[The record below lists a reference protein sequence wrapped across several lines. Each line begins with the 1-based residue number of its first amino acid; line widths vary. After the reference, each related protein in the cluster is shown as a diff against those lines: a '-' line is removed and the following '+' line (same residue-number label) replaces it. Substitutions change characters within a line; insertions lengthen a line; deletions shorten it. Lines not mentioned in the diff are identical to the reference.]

1 MSVERP
7 RVAMMIVDTLP
18 PERAAVAGDYP
29 ELYRQMF
36 AVHDLDLVM
45 FDAHLG
51 VLPDSLDG
59 FDAVFIGGS
68 KFSSI
73 DDDQWILD
81 LIELIVDAHER
92 DLALLGVCFGHQII
106 ARALG
111 GEVVQWDEWNVGA
124 IDYEFDDGTE
134 YTLLAVHRDQVIV
147 PPEGAEVTV
156 TADGCDIAGYVV
168 GDQVMTIQPHP
179 EFVPDLATTIYEG
192 RREAIG
198 SELADEAIRT
208 ASTREIHGA
217 EYVADMVAFLRE
229 HVASR
234 AGAGAGS

>member
-29 ELYRQMF
+29 ELYRAMF

-81 LIELIVDAHER
+81 LIELVVDAYER
-92 DLALLGVCFGHQII
+92 DVALLGVCFGHQLI

-111 GEVVQWDEWNVGA
+111 GEVVQWDSWNVGA
-124 IDYEFDDGTE
+124 IDYEFEDGTE
-134 YTLLAVHRDQVIV
+134 YTLLAVHQDQVIV
-147 PPEGAEVTV
+147 PPEGAEVI
-156 TADGCDIAGYVV
+156 ASAPGCDIAGYVL
-168 GDQVMTIQPHP
+168 GDQVVTIQPHP
-179 EFVPDLATTIYEG
+179 EFVPELAAVIYDG

-198 SELADEAIRT
+198 SDLADEAIDT
-208 ASTREIHGA
+208 ARSKEIHGA
-217 EYVADMVAFLRE
+217 EFVAEMVGFLRD

-234 AGAGAGS
+234 SEAGAGS